1 MTDDQVLRTQVWVL
15 RGMTGSTPAI
25 LELVEGRLA
34 LTTEDAREFEVALEE
49 ITEVKFPWH
58 YFGGGA
64 HVTVQGE
71 VYRLSFVKPN
81 GADLLSD
88 RLSSEEGLLSMG
100 HRIAAIGEGRVAGQ
114 AWRAA
119 LSQRKGSSAG

>member
-1 MTDDQVLRTQVWVL
+1 MADEQVLRTQVWVL
-15 RGMTGSTPAI
+15 RGMTSSTPAL

-34 LTTEDAREFEVALEE
+34 LTIEEAREFEVALEE

-64 HVTVQGE
+64 HLTVRGQ

-81 GADLLSD
+81 NAAEHLSD
-88 RLSSEEGLLSMG
+88 RLSGEEGLLSAG
-100 HRIAAIGEGRVAGQ
+100 HKIAAIGEGRAAGQ
-114 AWRAA
+114 AWKAA
-119 LSQRKGSSAG
+119 LSQRTRPHR

>member
-1 MTDDQVLRTQVWVL
+1 MADDEALRTQVWVL
-15 RGMTGSTPAI
+15 KGMTGSAPAL

-49 ITEVKFPWH
+49 VTEVKFPWH

-64 HVTVQGE
+64 HLTVRGQ

-81 GADLLSD
+81 NASEQLSD
-88 RLSSEEGLLSMG
+88 KLSGGEGLFSAG
-100 HRIAAIGEGRVAGQ
+100 HKVREIGEGRAAGQ
-114 AWRAA
+114 AWKAA
-119 LSQRKGSSAG
+119 LSRSKKE